1 MTAALLD
8 ASLVLMLGV
17 VTVSDLRTRVVPD
30 RPLAG
35 GLIVALGLCALT
47 DPAGLPERL
56 AAGAGAAGFLL
67 AAALIR
73 PEGMGLGDVKLAGV
87 LGVYLGAAVIVAM
100 VVAFA
105 AGSFAGVAL
114 DRAPRL
120 GGAQSHDP
128 VRALPR
134 PRGGGRDRD
143 PIMRRNPGTVAGK
156 SVHLGSPA

>member
-114 DRAPRL
+114 IARHGWGARSRTIPFAPCLAL
-120 GGAQSHDP
+120 GA
-128 VRALPR
+128 A
-134 PRGGGRDRD
+134 
-143 PIMRRNPGTVAGK
+143 VAIAI
-156 SVHLGSPA
+156 P